1 MLQMQGV
8 RRREH
13 MRARQGMRR
22 CEEGHVS
29 LPVTHPLLRGGAR
42 LLASHTSI
50 AADSIRVGAD
60 NAMCMARVQNYIYHD
75 GMRGPTAA
83 DNNGDRPRTEL
94 DLGWALDRYMHQEW
108 RQKGL

>member
-8 RRREH
+8 WRREH

-75 GMRGPTAA
+75 GMRGLLAA
-83 DNNGDRPRTEL
+83 AHSLSCTHMLPPPHSLHLEHRL
-94 DLGWALDRYMHQEW
+94 S
-108 RQKGL
+108 K